1 MKKNFALILN
11 CKTML
16 ILSSLFLYFVYQ
28 KSYEKHDLKQLKNR
42 LKNSYSLKLLV
53 MKNWSIENPIK
64 SIDFTWQNFYLF
76 FFFKNNFKLIS

>member
-1 MKKNFALILN
+1 
-11 CKTML
+11 ML

-53 MKNWSIENPIK
+53 MKN
-64 SIDFTWQNFYLF
+64 
-76 FFFKNNFKLIS
+76 